1 MAMACSGTSVNS
13 PSFTS
18 AGLIFVAN
26 QPAFSSA
33 AVREAVPPRGGTA
46 SRTAADEKAGWFA
59 TKIKPADVKDG
70 EFTDVP
76 EHAIAI
82 SRTGKEITA
91 LTTKCTHQ
99 GCKIPPKAGEKE
111 LTCPC
116 HG

>member
-1 MAMACSGTSVNS
+1 MATRREVIAAAAATVSIPMLEKALGTVRSAQAAAPGTA
-13 PSFTS
+13 PST
-18 AGLIFVAN
+18 A
-26 QPAFSSA
+26 PA
-33 AVREAVPPRGGTA
+33 PRGGTA

-76 EHAIAI
+76 EHAIAL

-99 GCKIPPKAGEKE
+99 GCKIPPKAGE
-111 LTCPC
+111 
-116 HG
+116 